1 MKDFVTRSAT
11 LEDLDTLLKF
21 EQALIEAER
30 PFDPTIRKGHIH
42 YYDIRELIES
52 ADSEV
57 VVVVDDSD
65 QILASG
71 YALIKKARQYLDHEY
86 YTYLGFMYTLPDFRG
101 QGLNRMVIA
110 ALRKWSDSK
119 GISEIRLTVYNGN
132 AAAVKA
138 YEKVGFQKHIV
149 EMRLTTKN
157 SF

>member
-110 ALRKWSDSK
+110 TLRKWSDSK